1 MEPTPHPRV
10 RPIPSSYGV
19 GGETGNTAQE
29 DLKSINSYNRRG
41 KDDKNLFFFFFF
53 WSCIPR
59 PSVVFNFFFFS
70 VLSSLGHH
78 TGEGNEKELA

>member
-19 GGETGNTAQE
+19 GGETGYTAQE

-41 KDDKNLFFFFFF
+41 KDDKNLFFFFFC
-53 WSCIPR
+53 SCIPR
-59 PSVVFNFFFFS
+59 PSLVFNFFFFF
-70 VLSSLGHH
+70 LFFPPWDTTQG
-78 TGEGNEKELA
+78 KEMRKS